1 MKGNGRHGIYQ
12 LFYTFV
18 DVRTAIKDKCL
29 RACVHIDATTQ
40 AIVDASVVRI
50 TQLLSLQS
58 SQTDERQSRQLRER
72 DNYFPSS
79 ELRILFFTT
88 IASHFISSASLGN
101 RRPPFEE
108 SRALCYSPTLD
119 FRPLQPRRISSPN
132 SRRSARVALCL
143 RIVLPG
149 PQLPF

>member
-1 MKGNGRHGIYQ
+1 MPFCSPSKNIVKGNGRHGIDQ

-58 SQTDERQSRQLRER
+58 SQTYEHRLVNYVNEKITSLLR
-72 DNYFPSS
+72 S
-79 ELRILFFTT
+79 
-88 IASHFISSASLGN
+88 
-101 RRPPFEE
+101 
-108 SRALCYSPTLD
+108 
-119 FRPLQPRRISSPN
+119 
-132 SRRSARVALCL
+132 
-143 RIVLPG
+143 
-149 PQLPF
+149 